1 MDLETLPY
9 TSKTGTR
16 DKPDIVIFALS
27 TCGFCKRAMS
37 FLDDKGFLYR
47 YLHVD
52 TIPLDQKNEIKAIL
66 RERFK
71 ENVAFPFA
79 VFDNTSHLVGFIQ
92 PDWERSL
99 GIGASR

>member
-1 MDLETLPY
+1 MNLGDLPY
-9 TSKTGTR
+9 TRKIGAL

-37 FLDDKGFLYR
+37 FLDDRGYSYR
-47 YLHVD
+47 YLYVD
-52 TIPLDQKNEIKAIL
+52 TIPIEQKNEIKTAL

-79 VFDNTSHLVGFIQ
+79 VFDDSSHLVGFIQ

-99 GIGASR
+99 GIGAK